1 MTFDS
6 FNLPPLL
13 QQEAQRCAASLGIS
27 LEQFLVSAVAEK
39 VEILTEHHE
48 YLVFPEL
55 TYRRGASGLAVPIV
69 HGTGLRV
76 QTLAMSTTG
85 YAYAAQQW
93 GLSVGQIAAEYD
105 LSEAQVNAAL
115 AFYAAHQQEIDQA
128 IASEVALESAY
139 NV

>member
-6 FNLPPLL
+6 FNLPPVL

-27 LEQFLVSAVAEK
+27 LEQFILSAVAEK
-39 VEILTEHHE
+39 VGILTEH
-48 YLVFPEL
+48 LDNPVLPEL

-76 QTLAMSTTG
+76 QTLAIAS
-85 YAYAAQQW
+85 QQW
-93 GLSVGQIAAEYD
+93 GLSAGQIAAEYD
-105 LSEAQVNAAL
+105 LSETQVNAAL

-128 IASEVALESAY
+128 IALEVALESAY

>member
-27 LEQFLVSAVAEK
+27 LEQFIVSAVAEK
-39 VEILTEHHE
+39 VEILTEH
-48 YLVFPEL
+48 LDNPVFPEL
-55 TYRRGASGLAVPIV
+55 TYRRGASGLAVPIL

-76 QTLAMSTTG
+76 QTLAIAS
-85 YAYAAQQW
+85 QQW

-115 AFYAAHQQEIDQA
+115 AFYAAHQQEIDEA

>member
-1 MTFDS
+1 MTSDS

-13 QQEAQRCAASLGIS
+13 REKAQRYAASLGVS
-27 LEQFLVSAVAEK
+27 LEEFVLSSVAEK
-39 VEILTEHHE
+39 IEVLTEHYE
-48 YLVFPEL
+48 YLAFPEL
-55 TYRRGASGLAVPIV
+55 TYRRGASGLIVPIV

-76 QTLAMSTTG
+76 QTLALAS
-85 YAYAAQQW
+85 QQW
-93 GLSVGQIAAEYD
+93 GLSARQIAAEYD

-115 AFYAAHQQEIDQA
+115 AFYTAHQQEIDEA

>member
-1 MTFDS
+1 
-6 FNLPPLL
+6 
-13 QQEAQRCAASLGIS
+13 A
-27 LEQFLVSAVAEK
+27 
-39 VEILTEHHE
+39 HE
-48 YLVFPEL
+48 YPVFPKL
-55 TYRRGASGLAVPIV
+55 TYRRGASGLAVPIL

-85 YAYAAQQW
+85 YAYASQQW
-93 GLSVGQIAAEYD
+93 GLSTEQIAAEYD

-115 AFYAAHQQEIDQA
+115 AFYAVHQQEIDQA

>member
-1 MTFDS
+1 MTSDS

-13 QQEAQRCAASLGIS
+13 RQKAQRYAASLGVS
-27 LEQFLVSAVAEK
+27 LEQFIVSAVAEK
-39 VEILTEHHE
+39 VEILTEHQE

-76 QTLAMSTTG
+76 QTLAIAS
-85 YAYAAQQW
+85 QQW
-93 GLSVGQIAAEYD
+93 GLSAEQIAAEYD

-115 AFYAAHQQEIDQA
+115 AFYAVHQQEIDEA
-128 IASEVALESAY
+128 IASEVALESVH

>member
-6 FNLPPLL
+6 FNLPPVL
-13 QQEAQRCAASLGIS
+13 QQEAQRCAANLGIS
-27 LEQFLVSAVAEK
+27 LEQFILSAVAEK
-39 VEILTEHHE
+39 VEILTEH
-48 YLVFPEL
+48 LDNPVFPEL
-55 TYRRGASGLAVPIV
+55 TYRRGASGLAVPIL

-76 QTLAMSTTG
+76 QTLAIAS
-85 YAYAAQQW
+85 QQW
-93 GLSVGQIAAEYD
+93 GLSAGQIAAEYD

>member
-6 FNLPPLL
+6 FNLPPVL

-27 LEQFLVSAVAEK
+27 LEQFILSAVAEK
-39 VEILTEHHE
+39 VGILTEH
-48 YLVFPEL
+48 LDNPVLPEL

-76 QTLAMSTTG
+76 QTLAIAS
-85 YAYAAQQW
+85 QQW
-93 GLSVGQIAAEYD
+93 GLSAGQIAAEYD
-105 LSEAQVNAAL
+105 LSETQVNAAL

>member
-27 LEQFLVSAVAEK
+27 LNQFILSAVAEK
-39 VEILTEHHE
+39 VGILTEH
-48 YLVFPEL
+48 LDNPVFPEL
-55 TYRRGASGLAVPIV
+55 TYRRGASGLAVPIL

-76 QTLAMSTTG
+76 QTLAIAS
-85 YAYAAQQW
+85 QQW
-93 GLSVGQIAAEYD
+93 GLSAGQIAAEYD
-105 LSEAQVNAAL
+105 LSETQVNAAL

-128 IASEVALESAY
+128 IALEVALESAY

>member
-1 MTFDS
+1 MISDS

-13 QQEAQRCAASLGIS
+13 RQKAQRCAASLGIS
-27 LEQFLVSAVAEK
+27 LEQFIVSVVAEK

-48 YLVFPEL
+48 HLVFPEL
-55 TYRRGASGLAVPIV
+55 TYRRGASGLAVPIL

-76 QTLAMSTTG
+76 QTLAIAS
-85 YAYAAQQW
+85 QQW
-93 GLSVGQIAAEYD
+93 GLSAEQIAAEYD

-115 AFYAAHQQEIDQA
+115 AFYAVHQQEIDQA

>member
-1 MTFDS
+1 MISDS

-13 QQEAQRCAASLGIS
+13 RQKAQRCAASLGIS
-27 LEQFLVSAVAEK
+27 LEQFIVSVVAEK
-39 VEILTEHHE
+39 VEILTEDHE
-48 YLVFPEL
+48 YPVFPEL
-55 TYRRGASGLAVPIV
+55 TYRRGASGLAVPIL

-76 QTLAMSTTG
+76 QTLAIAS
-85 YAYAAQQW
+85 QQW
-93 GLSVGQIAAEYD
+93 GLSAEQIAAEYD

-115 AFYAAHQQEIDQA
+115 AFYAVHQQEIDQA

>member
-1 MTFDS
+1 MTSDS

-13 QQEAQRCAASLGIS
+13 RQKAQRYAASLGVS
-27 LEQFLVSAVAEK
+27 LEQFIVSAVAEK

-48 YLVFPEL
+48 YLIFPEL

-76 QTLAMSTTG
+76 QTLVIAS
-85 YAYAAQQW
+85 QQW
-93 GLSVGQIAAEYD
+93 GLSAEQIAAEYD
-105 LSEAQVNAAL
+105 LSEAQVDAAL
-115 AFYAAHQQEIDQA
+115 AFYAVHQQEIDEA
-128 IASEVALESAY
+128 MASEVALESVH